1 MTIVKKLTNKPI
13 KLVIAS
19 GIMGLSMLG
28 GTFAPLSSALA
39 LCSGYACDDTSPA
52 STNCDDDG
60 VVKKTTYISNQYSPY
75 QQFAKVQLMYSAA
88 CKTIWSRVVL
98 LENEYGGARIHVHQ
112 YATRKHLTP
121 SAFWEYRNTVLEHD
135 DLYNVGT
142 YAYSKQL
149 YLPPSG
155 TEGWAARAYADAV
168 STPDCSISGHLCYA
182 QYDISTAYWSR

>member
-1 MTIVKKLTNKPI
+1 MKKLTNKPI

-39 LCSGYACDDTSPA
+39 LCSGYACDGTSPA

-60 VVKKTTYISNQYSPY
+60 VVKKTTYINNQYSPY

-88 CKTIWSRVVL
+88 CKTVWARTYL
-98 LENEYGGARIHVHQ
+98 LENDYGARVHVHTKV
-112 YATRKHLTP
+112 TRKHLVAAGSWYYED
-121 SAFWEYRNTVLEHD
+121 SALEDD

-142 YAYSKQL
+142 SAYTKQF
-149 YLPPSG
+149 YLPLPG
-155 TEGWAARAYADAV
+155 TAGWAARGYTAAA

-182 QYDISTAYWSR
+182 QYNISTAYWSR